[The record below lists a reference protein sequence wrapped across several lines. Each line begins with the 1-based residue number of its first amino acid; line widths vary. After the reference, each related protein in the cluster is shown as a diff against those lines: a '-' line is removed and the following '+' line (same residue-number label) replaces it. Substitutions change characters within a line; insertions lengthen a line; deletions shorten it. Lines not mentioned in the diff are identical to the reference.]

1 MTFRERV
8 KEAWR
13 EPWLEKKIYAELA
26 GKERAKVDVSAIALG
41 ATSRATALILAG
53 VASGGITLPA
63 AMAAANGLKQ
73 VSEASAEIPS
83 AYRMKK
89 ILDRALVGSL
99 TEKHVKVSKRTRQTL
114 KRVFGEDNLFK
125 IWDREG
131 PNALQLLSE
140 RHFRTLRSQKDDS
153 VPPEKR
159 TIGPRAYNEAY
170 TALTT
175 IALNDWA
182 KNKVLPHVP
191 EEARHDSHVGTLRRL
206 KTSGRTKF
214 WRRLD
219 ENLPPEEKEVY
230 HKTWLARIG
239 AKRSLAAN
247 LAKMMG
253 GFIAVGA
260 ASWAEG
266 KFGAASKPTAI
277 NAELSRVAHDLRG
290 AADEISKLDIRPT
303 GSTTALHGLELRT
316 QGLVRDVPQS
326 LFNRID
332 TEVGAAFDASA
343 IPHSENIGMLVNYVS
358 LKGYPTQVALG
369 YAISKAGTA
378 KVADY
383 LEQAA
388 GHLDSFGKAAASG
401 SVLKA
406 EQLALLPSM
415 LPLVEAVKNRGPVT
429 RRLSEKLRQEGT

>member
-1 MTFRERV
+1 MTFRERF

-26 GKERAKVDVSAIALG
+26 GKERTKVDVAAIALG
-41 ATSRATALILAG
+41 ATSRVTALLLAG
-53 VASGGITLPA
+53 VASGGISLPA

-99 TEKHVKVSKRTRQTL
+99 AEKHVKVSKRTRRTL

-125 IWDREG
+125 IWDTEG
-131 PNALQLLSE
+131 PNALQVLSE

-170 TALTT
+170 AALTT
-175 IALNDWA
+175 VALNDWA
-182 KNKVLPHVP
+182 KNKILPHVP
-191 EEARHDSHVGTLRRL
+191 EEARHESHVGTLRRL
-206 KTSGRTKF
+206 KTNGRTAF
-214 WRRLD
+214 WRKLD
-219 ENLPPEEKEVY
+219 ENLSPEEKEVY

-247 LAKMMG
+247 VGKMIG

-266 KFGAASKPTAI
+266 KLTEPTQAASLKT
-277 NAELSRVAHDLRG
+277 ELNRVADDLRG
-290 AADEISKLDIRPT
+290 AAEHISKLEVQPT
-303 GSTTALHGLELRT
+303 GSTMALHGLELRT
-316 QGLVRDVPQS
+316 QGLVQNLPQS

-332 TEVGAAFDASA
+332 ADVGVNFDANA
-343 IPHSENIGMLVNYVS
+343 LQHAQDAGMLVNYIS
-358 LKGYPTQVALG
+358 IKGYPTEVALG
-369 YAISKAGTA
+369 YAISKVGSA

-383 LEQAA
+383 LQQAA
-388 GHLDSFGKAAASG
+388 GHLDSFGKAAAAG
-401 SVLKA
+401 TALKA
-406 EQLALLPSM
+406 EQLAVLPSV
-415 LPLVEAVKNRGPVT
+415 LPLVEAVKNREQVA
-429 RRLSEKLRQEGT
+429 RRPSEKLR